1 MENSLIVDSV
11 VESGLL
17 TVAQDPAS
25 ETLRLS
31 EEARGARCRFCFLAD
46 CSASS
51 LDLTFSKILLKR
63 PFLTSAVF
71 SLRVF
76 RGISDMAGVEY
87 SNGGSANN
95 GISSILVVV
104 TCGIGGIL
112 PVSLPGGIES
122 LSADATADLC
132 C

>member
-1 MENSLIVDSV
+1 MVDSV

-31 EEARGARCRFCFLAD
+31 EEARGARSRFCFLAAW
-46 CSASS
+46 SASS
-51 LDLTFSKILLKR
+51 LDLTFSKMLLKS

-104 TCGIGGIL
+104 TCGIF
-112 PVSLPGGIES
+112 PSLPGGIES
-122 LSADATADLC
+122 LSAVVTADLC

>member
-1 MENSLIVDSV
+1 MVDSV

-31 EEARGARCRFCFLAD
+31 EEARGARCLLCFLAD

-51 LDLTFSKILLKR
+51 LDLTFSKILLKS

-76 RGISDMAGVEY
+76 LDSSDIAGVEY

-104 TCGIGGIL
+104 TCGIDGIL
-112 PVSLPGGIES
+112 LLSLPDGIKS
-122 LSADATADLC
+122 LSADPC

>member
-1 MENSLIVDSV
+1 MVDSV

-31 EEARGARCRFCFLAD
+31 EEARGARSRFCFLAA
-46 CSASS
+46 SAASS
-51 LDLTFSKILLKR
+51 LDLTFSKILLKS

-76 RGISDMAGVEY
+76 LDSSDIAGVEY

-104 TCGIGGIL
+104 TCGIDGIL
-112 PVSLPGGIES
+112 LLSLPDGIKS
-122 LSADATADLC
+122 LSADLC